1 MTPAPSSKDESPDP
15 TSGDPY
21 AAPRA
26 EVDDRAAS
34 SFPPALSVGLGLLF
48 FGLGSLVMDPVLEVA
63 AIPEA
68 LTWGGI
74 LLGTALT
81 AVGITQAR
89 GGFEG

>member
-1 MTPAPSSKDESPDP
+1 
-15 TSGDPY
+15 
-21 AAPRA
+21 
-26 EVDDRAAS
+26 
-34 SFPPALSVGLGLLF
+34 
-48 FGLGSLVMDPVLEVA
+48 MDPVLEVA